1 MAIRDAVET
10 NLEIKS
16 YSSEPVD
23 VEIRRSILDAAR
35 LAPSGKNRQHWRFI
49 LVDGDNLVELAER
62 SPTGAWVAN
71 ADFAVAVVTDPSL
84 SHAELDAGRAI
95 TYMQFAAWEHG
106 VGSRIYTTD
115 QQAVR
120 NHLSIP
126 DDYALSAVVGF
137 GYPDREIVG
146 RKDRKP
152 LDEIAYTDAF
162 GQRLSFE
169 ESAE

>member
-1 MAIRDAVET
+1 MAIRDAIESS
-10 NLEIKS
+10 LEIKS
-16 YSSEPVD
+16 YSSQSVD
-23 VEIRRSILDAAR
+23 AETRREILDAAR

-49 LVDGDNLVELAER
+49 LVDGDELAELADR
-62 SPTGAWVAN
+62 SPTGGWVAN
-71 ADFAVAVVTDPSL
+71 ADFAVAVLTDPSL

-115 QQAVR
+115 RQAVR
-120 NHLSIP
+120 DHLSIP

-146 RKDRKP
+146 RKDRRP
-152 LDEIAYTDAF
+152 LDEIAYSGAF
-162 GQRLSFE
+162 GQQLSLE